1 MQTRTNQHTSLPAI
15 SACHNFTPLE
25 QVTRPT
31 VPTAD
36 AAHYLNRRPQT
47 LRSWASTEQGPV
59 RPVRIF
65 NRLAWP
71 VAAIRA
77 LLNGEAA

>member
-1 MQTRTNQHTSLPAI
+1 MQTVTVLQSATSAAHI
-15 SACHNFTPLE
+15 FTPLE

-36 AAHYLNRRPQT
+36 DAHYLNRKPQT
-47 LRSWASTEQGPV
+47 MRSWASTEQGPI

-65 NRLAWP
+65 GRLAWP
-71 VAAIRA
+71 VAQIRA
-77 LLNGEAA
+77 LLNGEVAA